1 MLKDVE
7 ISESLQIGER
17 ELSVDLYLD
26 AELKWFRGHFEEQS
40 VLPGVIQLEWAQY
53 YAQKLLTE
61 GFVIEQ
67 VPQLKF
73 MRPLLPG
80 EKVRLHL
87 LVDDKTREKPMVRF
101 SYQVCGGEEERL
113 ATQGKI
119 LLCP

>member
-7 ISESLQIGER
+7 ITDSLRIGER

-26 AELKWFRGHFEEQS
+26 GELKWFRGHFEEQS
-40 VLPGVIQLEWAQY
+40 ILPGVVQLEWAQY
-53 YAQKLLTE
+53 YAQKLLDE
-61 GFVIEQ
+61 GFVIGE

-87 LVDDKTREKPMVRF
+87 MVDDKTREKPMVRF
-101 SYQVCGGEEERL
+101 SYQVYGSEEERL

>member
-7 ISESLQIGER
+7 ITDSLRIGER

-26 AELKWFRGHFEEQS
+26 AQLKWFRGHFEEQS
-40 VLPGVIQLEWAQY
+40 ILPGVVQLEWAQY
-53 YAQKLLTE
+53 YAQKLLDE
-61 GFVIEQ
+61 GFVIGE

-87 LVDDKTREKPMVRF
+87 MVDDKTREKPMVRF
-101 SYQVCGGEEERL
+101 SYQVFGSEEERL